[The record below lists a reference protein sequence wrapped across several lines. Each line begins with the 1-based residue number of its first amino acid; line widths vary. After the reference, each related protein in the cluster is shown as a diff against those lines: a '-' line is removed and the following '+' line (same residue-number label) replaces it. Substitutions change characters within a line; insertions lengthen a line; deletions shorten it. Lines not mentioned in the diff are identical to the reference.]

1 MDYAERKKALTLAT
15 MAHPT
20 NHPRVYAHAGLLA
33 YTGACTDSA
42 RLGGYA
48 YIHAWTDSQ
57 TPILLAQEE
66 IDGRHVALFDV
77 SE

>member
-1 MDYAERKKALTLAT
+1 MNYPERKAALARAIL
-15 MAHPT
+15 AHPT
-20 NHPRVYAHAGLLA
+20 NHPRVYAHDGLLA
-33 YTGACTDSA
+33 YSGTCTDSA
-42 RLGGYA
+42 RLGGFV
-48 YIHAWTDSQ
+48 YIHRYTDSQ

>member
-1 MDYAERKKALTLAT
+1 MNYPERKLALLLAT

-20 NHPRVYAHAGLLA
+20 GNARACAHDGLLT

-48 YIHAWTDSQ
+48 YIHTWTDSQ
-57 TPILLAQEE
+57 TPLLLAQEA
-66 IDGRHVALFDV
+66 INGRHVALFDV